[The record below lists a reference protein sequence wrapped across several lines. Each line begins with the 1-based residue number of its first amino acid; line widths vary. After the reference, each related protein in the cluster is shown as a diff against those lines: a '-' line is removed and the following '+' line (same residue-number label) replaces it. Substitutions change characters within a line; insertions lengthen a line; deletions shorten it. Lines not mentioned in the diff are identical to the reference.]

1 MRSSGEDIWKHQSKQ
16 TRVMYIPVCVFFYCL
31 DCTAHWGREWTGQP
45 RSARPGGG
53 GQTAEQLPGSQI
65 MLEFGRGG
73 FI

>member
-1 MRSSGEDIWKHQSKQ
+1 
-16 TRVMYIPVCVFFYCL
+16 MYIPVCVFFYCL